1 MSTLSFIYFIPL
13 LFKKTVDIN
22 LFNVSKIMLI
32 LILNLFFIKFI
43 LTHNSQLKAIEFI
56 QQNLGS
62 VKIKRNLI

>member
-1 MSTLSFIYFIPL
+1 MSILIFIYFIPL
-13 LFKKTVDIN
+13 LCKKTVDIN
-22 LFNVSKIMLI
+22 LFNLSKIM

-62 VKIKRNLI
+62 VKIKRNFI